1 MRALFKNV
9 DAVIFD
15 MDGVLVDTEPI
26 HMMVEQSIFE
36 ELGIQVG
43 MKYHQ
48 TFIGRSSKE
57 MWADIIRNYGLKTS
71 VQELV
76 IRKRE
81 RYMLELESM
90 PDLPVMP
97 GVKLLLESL
106 LDNNKKLALAS
117 SSAMP
122 NIRYII
128 SRTGLEA
135 YFQVVVSGDELPR
148 SKPDPAIFLQAADLL
163 DAHPSTCIVIEDAP
177 AGVKAARSAGMKCV
191 GLLGNGHYKQD
202 ISGADFIISQYAEL
216 MI

>member
-1 MRALFKNV
+1 MRALFNSV

-26 HMMVEQSIFE
+26 HMMVEQSIFK

-43 MKYHQ
+43 MLYHQ

-57 MWADIIRNYGLKTS
+57 MWADIINNYGLKTS

-81 RYMLELESM
+81 LYMQELESM
-90 PDLPVMP
+90 SELPVMP

-106 LDNNKKLALAS
+106 QINNKKLALAS

-135 YFQVVVSGDELPR
+135 FFQVVVSGDDLPR
-148 SKPDPAIFLQAADLL
+148 SKPDPAIFLQAADFL
-163 DAHPSTCIVIEDAP
+163 DAHPSSCIVIEDAS
-177 AGVKAARSAGMKCV
+177 AGVQAARSAGMKCV

-202 ISGADFIISQYAEL
+202 ISGADLIISQYAEL

>member
-1 MRALFKNV
+1 MRALFNSV

-26 HMMVEQSIFE
+26 HMMVEQFIFQ

-43 MKYHQ
+43 MLYHQ

-57 MWADIIRNYGLKTS
+57 MWADIITNYGLRTS

-81 RYMLELESM
+81 LYMQELESM
-90 PDLPVMP
+90 PELPVMP
-97 GVKLLLESL
+97 GVKLLLERL
-106 LDNNKKLALAS
+106 QINNKKLALAS

-135 YFQVVVSGDELPR
+135 YFQVVVSGDDLPR

-177 AGVKAARSAGMKCV
+177 AGVQAARSAGMKCV

-202 ISGADFIISQYAEL
+202 ISGADLIISQYAEL